1 MVFDYKYWTRF
12 LNIWYTVTVILEKVC
27 NEVAFMLN
35 EKRVKH
41 MIRLASYDEKS
52 ATEDLKIN
60 SYFKKT
66 YVRFNV
72 LISLLWVSLGYI
84 ALAGIAFITC
94 METILENPTL
104 SMLIMLGGSFVIGY
118 FIILII
124 FGCIAGSF
132 YKKKYATAKQ
142 NVKKYTR
149 DLQIL
154 EKMYESEEA

>member
-1 MVFDYKYWTRF
+1 
-12 LNIWYTVTVILEKVC
+12 
-27 NEVAFMLN
+27 MLN

-41 MIRLASYDEKS
+41 MIKLASYDDKTG
-52 ATEDLKIN
+52 TEDLKIN

-84 ALAGIAFITC
+84 ALAGIVFVTC
-94 METILENPTL
+94 MEAVLENLTL
-104 SMLIMLGGSFVIGY
+104 STVIILGGSFVIGY
-118 FIILII
+118 FVMLII
-124 FGCIAGSF
+124 YGCFAGYF
-132 YKKKYATAKQ
+132 YKKKYARARQ

-154 EKMYESEEA
+154 EKMYEREEA